1 MKGNPPRN
9 GASWVIEYYNA
20 STSAWISLSA
30 PFYQFDSTLTDGTV
44 SKDTAASTGLGV
56 PTIGSVYIGFD
67 PSQHVMQPRRWN
79 GRMWTTL
86 SYVAGLLAP
95 VSAPDDGTLW
105 YDSPSSF
112 AADIMVGNGNEWKG
126 YRNIYPATD
135 PNGVQISGSA
145 PTTQSN
151 GNPLVANDLWLDS
164 SDTENY
170 PLLYVWNANTLRWTL
185 IDKTDQVT
193 PFGIIFADARL
204 DSGTVFTAMVNPGAY
219 AYGSTTPSDLVQSD
233 FVMPDAPNPELY
245 PAGMLL
251 FNKRIPMVN
260 TVKIYRSTYFQPGT
274 SPNHFDPNDDYTVNS
289 YTVGN
294 TAFVFPPLSSP
305 ACWVDAAGNDSANNN
320 LPFMGRKSQRA
331 MIVAA
336 MRAVVETNQDIR
348 SELVYFNLIACPGYC
363 ELIETMTNLNVDQHQ
378 VSLIV
383 ADTPMRLTPD
393 ANALLAWANNAKNVA
408 YTTEDGL
415 APGDYGGALGDYV
428 AMYYPWGLDTDL
440 SGNEVMIP
448 ASTVALRTIAYNDQV
463 AYPWFA
469 PAGFTRGLVSNAS
482 SVGYLSAT
490 GAFQPVILNQGQRDI
505 LYGVRPTGCQINPIA
520 YIPGR
525 GLVVYGQKTLSGDS
539 SALDRVNVTR
549 LINYITYQLDNLLKP
564 FLFEQNDTVT
574 QKAAKHTVEVF
585 FNGLVNLRAIT
596 DYAVKCDSD
605 NNTPDRINRNELW
618 VDTAI
623 IPEKAVEF
631 IYIPVRVLAASS
643 SPITLD
649 STTSSASA
657 NS

>member
-1 MKGNPPRN
+1 
-9 GASWVIEYYNA
+9 
-20 STSAWISLSA
+20 
-30 PFYQFDSTLTDGTV
+30 
-44 SKDTAASTGLGV
+44 
-56 PTIGSVYIGFD
+56 
-67 PSQHVMQPRRWN
+67 
-79 GRMWTTL
+79 
-86 SYVAGLLAP
+86 
-95 VSAPDDGTLW
+95 
-105 YDSPSSF
+105 
-112 AADIMVGNGNEWKG
+112 
-126 YRNIYPATD
+126 
-135 PNGVQISGSA
+135 
-145 PTTQSN
+145 
-151 GNPLVANDLWLDS
+151 
-164 SDTENY
+164 
-170 PLLYVWNANTLRWTL
+170 
-185 IDKTDQVT
+185 
-193 PFGIIFADARL
+193 
-204 DSGTVFTAMVNPGAY
+204 
-219 AYGSTTPSDLVQSD
+219 
-233 FVMPDAPNPELY
+233 
-245 PAGMLL
+245 
-251 FNKRIPMVN
+251 
-260 TVKIYRSTYFQPGT
+260 
-274 SPNHFDPNDDYTVNS
+274 
-289 YTVGN
+289 
-294 TAFVFPPLSSP
+294 
-305 ACWVDAAGNDSANNN
+305 
-320 LPFMGRKSQRA
+320 
-331 MIVAA
+331 
-336 MRAVVETNQDIR
+336 
-348 SELVYFNLIACPGYC
+348 
-363 ELIETMTNLNVDQHQ
+363 
-378 VSLIV
+378 
-383 ADTPMRLTPD
+383 
-393 ANALLAWANNAKNVA
+393 
-408 YTTEDGL
+408 
-415 APGDYGGALGDYV
+415 
-428 AMYYPWGLDTDL
+428 LDTDL

-564 FLFEQNDTVT
+564 FLFEQNDTIT

-623 IPEKAVEF
+623 IPEKSVEF

-649 STTSSASA
+649 SPTSSASA

>member
-1 MKGNPPRN
+1 
-9 GASWVIEYYNA
+9 
-20 STSAWISLSA
+20 
-30 PFYQFDSTLTDGTV
+30 
-44 SKDTAASTGLGV
+44 
-56 PTIGSVYIGFD
+56 
-67 PSQHVMQPRRWN
+67 
-79 GRMWTTL
+79 
-86 SYVAGLLAP
+86 VAGLVAP
-95 VSAPDDGTLW
+95 VSAPADGTLW

-112 AADIMVGNGNEWKG
+112 AADIMVGTGNEWKG

-193 PFGIIFADARL
+193 PFGIIFADVRL
-204 DSGTVFTAMVNPGAY
+204 DSGTVFSGMVNSGVY

-363 ELIETMTNLNVDQHQ
+363 ELIETMTTLNVDQNQ

-393 ANALLAWANNAKNVA
+393 ANSLLVWANNAKNVA

-564 FLFEQNDTVT
+564 FLFEQNDTIT

-623 IPEKAVEF
+623 IPEKSVEF

-649 STTSSASA
+649 SPTSSASA